1 MAKKV
6 VFVESPAKAKTIQ
19 KFVDKST
26 VVRATFGHIRDLPK
40 SDLGVDL
47 EHDFAPKYVI
57 PRKASPVVKE
67 LKALVKGSEE
77 IYLATDPDRE
87 GEAIAWHVCE
97 ALGLDSTK
105 VSRILFHEITNEAIQ
120 HALEHPG
127 KVNHNLV
134 DAQQA
139 RRVLDRL
146 VGYKLSPLLWKKIY
160 RGLSAGRVQ
169 SVALRLIT
177 DREDEIAAF
186 EPKEYWSLWASFET
200 KQKDHFLAK
209 LEKVKGKSI
218 GKHPA
223 QSVIEEAQAY
233 GKDLQWV
240 ITDRI
245 TENKQRHPKPP
256 FTTSTLQQEGSRKLH
271 FSAKQTMMHAQKL
284 YEGISLGGETVGLIT
299 YMRTDSLNLAETAIA
314 DARTVVG
321 QNFGPKYVPA
331 EPRRYKTKSKGA
343 QEAHE
348 AIRPTSFARTPD
360 SVKQYLA
367 PAEYKLY
374 KLIWERA
381 IASQMASADTELTQI
396 HVGPEKEP
404 TAVTYIASGVRI
416 VFPGFLKAY
425 EESRDEGAEV
435 EVGDGEEQLLPLI
448 VKGDSVTLDSLEPKQ
463 HFTQPPARFTEASL
477 VKEMERLGIGR
488 PSTYAPTIATI
499 IDRGYVAKE
508 EGKFVSQEV
517 GKIVIELLKDKF
529 PNIVDYDFT
538 AKMENSLDN
547 VADGEAKWQNV
558 IKDFYGPFEKSIEL
572 AAKDIGEK
580 SLSEEAT
587 DEVCPDCGK
596 PLVIKRGRFGRF
608 YACTGFPDCRHTR
621 PFDVDKKAEAQ
632 LIEGRKCPNDGADLV
647 LKSGRYGNFIGCSNY
662 PNCKF
667 IEAINKEMGIK
678 CPKDGGNIIERRS
691 KRGKLFWGCD
701 KYPNCD
707 FVAWDRPMP
716 QPCPKCKGIVVQKK
730 KELACMSCDYRK
742 ERDADEE
749 VTEE

>member
-40 SDLGVDL
+40 SDLGVDVAN
-47 EHDFAPKYVI
+47 DFAPKYVI

-105 VSRILFHEITNEAIQ
+105 VHRILFHEITNEAIQ

-127 KVNHNLV
+127 KVNHDLV

-146 VGYKLSPLLWKKIY
+146 VGYRLSPLLWKKIY

-177 DREDEIAAF
+177 DREDEIAIF

-200 KQKDHFLAK
+200 KQKDNFLAK

-223 QSVIEEAQAY
+223 QTVIEDAQAY
-233 GKDLQWV
+233 GKDSQWT

-245 TENKQRHPKPP
+245 TDKKQRHPKPP

-299 YMRTDSLNLAETAIA
+299 YMRTDSLNLAESAIT
-314 DARTVVG
+314 DARTVVSD
-321 QNFGPKYVPA
+321 NFGPKYVPA

-367 PAEYKLY
+367 PQEYKLY

-381 IASQMASADTELTQI
+381 IASQMASADTEVTQI
-396 HVGPEKEP
+396 HVGPEAEP
-404 TAVTYIASGVRI
+404 TAVTYVASGVRI
-416 VFPGFLKAY
+416 VFAGFLKAY
-425 EESRDEGAEV
+425 EESRDEGTEI
-435 EVGDGEEQLLPLI
+435 EVGEGDEQLLPLI
-448 VKGDSVTLDSLEPKQ
+448 VKGDAVTLNSLEPKQ

-499 IDRGYVAKE
+499 IDRGYVVKE

-538 AKMENSLDN
+538 AKMEDSLDN
-547 VADGEAKWQNV
+547 VADGQAKWQNV
-558 IKDFYGPFEKSIEL
+558 IKEFYGPFEKSIEA

-580 SLSEEAT
+580 SISDEAT

-596 PLVIKRGRFGRF
+596 PLVIKRGRFGKF
-608 YACTGFPDCRHTR
+608 YACTGFPECRHTR
-621 PFDVDKKAEAQ
+621 PYEMDKQAEAQ
-632 LIEGRKCPNDGADLV
+632 LIEGRKCPTDGADLV
-647 LKSGRYGNFIGCSNY
+647 LKAGRYGTFIGCSNY

-667 IEAINKEMGIK
+667 IEAINKETGIN
-678 CPKDGGNIIERRS
+678 CPKDGGNVIERRS

-707 FVAWDRPMP
+707 FVAWDKPIP
-716 QPCPKCKGIVVQKK
+716 TPCPKCKGIVVQKK
-730 KELACMSCDYRK
+730 KELACMSCDYRA
-742 ERDADEE
+742 EHSADEE
-749 VTEE
+749 TTE